1 MSEKKERITRRDFLR
16 GTASAALAAAVGLP
30 LASCRA
36 VAQQAGQEAQAQAQP
51 PAPQAERRAK
61 VVLVRDQAAVGEDG
75 TVNEEV
81 VGRMLDEAVCALTDK
96 GTPAEAWAELV
107 KPGDLV
113 GLKSNEWHPL
123 ATPQEVERVLVRRI
137 ADVGVPGDTVRISDR
152 GARTVLADR
161 TALINVRPLRTHHWS
176 GIGGCIKNYI
186 MFSDRPYQYHDN
198 ACESLALAWELP
210 ECKGKTRLN
219 ILLALTPQFYG
230 RGPHAFDPRHVWPY
244 RGMFVSFDP
253 VACDALGAELLRAK
267 RIAVFGEEQPL
278 TPTTHIAA
286 ADEKYGLG
294 VADLNRIDII
304 RLGWTEDSLI

>member
-1 MSEKKERITRRDFLR
+1 MSKKEQITRRDFLR

-36 VAQQAGQEAQAQAQP
+36 GA
-51 PAPQAERRAK
+51 APKEWSAPTARGVGEEVRSK

-75 TVNEEV
+75 TINEEV
-81 VGRMLDEAVCALTDK
+81 VGRMLDEAVCALTEK
-96 GTPAEAWAELV
+96 GTPAEAWAELI
-107 KPGDLV
+107 KAEDLV
-113 GLKSNEWHPL
+113 GIKTNVWANLP
-123 ATPQEVERVLVRRI
+123 TPPELERVLRHRATAAGVANDRIRVTDREARRL
-137 ADVGVPGDTVRISDR
+137 
-152 GARTVLADR
+152 LADC
-161 TALINVRPLRTHHWS
+161 TALINVRPARSHHWS
-176 GIGGCIKNYI
+176 GMGGCIKNYI

-210 ECKGKTRLN
+210 VCKGKTRLN
-219 ILLALTPQFYG
+219 ILAVLTPQFYG
-230 RGPHAFDPRHVWPY
+230 RGPHAFDPRYVWPY
-244 RGMFVSFDP
+244 KGLIVGFDP